1 MAKTLDKP
9 FIPRC
14 PKCFLIPSLSLI
26 IENNEH
32 KIEYE
37 CENQHKGILS
47 FDNFVKECSKFNLE
61 NITCLSCKKNRNE
74 NINLYYFYCFQCK
87 NYLCNKCMNIHDE
100 KLKEKHFHFVSIE
113 KLDGFCAHHYNSFS
127 QYCPNHKRNLC
138 SLCENEEH
146 KDCKLLK
153 IDISPENEKNE
164 FMNIIERAIKKKSEI
179 EDFQKQINESFEEI
193 KRKLDEIIFLKNLI
207 FSYEEQQKYLIVNY
221 NILGNLKAF
230 KSIAKLNEKK
240 FELIS
245 KYSNK
250 LINLFKTGNFKTIIK
265 HTNYIDYIKILPDGR
280 LLSCSEDGT
289 INVYKE
295 NFKLEQ
301 KINVGS
307 GVVYLNTLLDNN
319 IIACCFDGKMRIY
332 ELKKDGTNL
341 IKELEGHTDIV
352 LKVLKI
358 GNILIS
364 CSRDKTMKI
373 WEKKENDYNC
383 MKSIVI
389 SDNYGQNTNVL
400 QINENKLVSSAYI
413 SNYIKFFDIKNNYNE
428 ITTIKNI
435 SVNWSWNS
443 MEIFNK
449 IILLIGGS
457 DNNGIYLIDTN
468 NYQIISNILK
478 DFGIYSIIKLSN
490 GNILIG
496 CESGKDNSLIE
507 YKYDNNNL
515 IKVKTKEKAHSLPI
529 AGLNEMKDGII
540 ISYSVDH
547 SIKLWI

>member
-1 MAKTLDKP
+1 
-9 FIPRC
+9 
-14 PKCFLIPSLSLI
+14 
-26 IENNEH
+26 
-32 KIEYE
+32 
-37 CENQHKGILS
+37 
-47 FDNFVKECSKFNLE
+47 
-61 NITCLSCKKNRNE
+61 
-74 NINLYYFYCFQCK
+74 
-87 NYLCNKCMNIHDE
+87 
-100 KLKEKHFHFVSIE
+100 
-113 KLDGFCAHHYNSFS
+113 
-127 QYCPNHKRNLC
+127 
-138 SLCENEEH
+138 
-146 KDCKLLK
+146 
-153 IDISPENEKNE
+153 
-164 FMNIIERAIKKKSEI
+164 
-179 EDFQKQINESFEEI
+179 
-193 KRKLDEIIFLKNLI
+193 
-207 FSYEEQQKYLIVNY
+207 
-221 NILGNLKAF
+221 
-230 KSIAKLNEKK
+230 
-240 FELIS
+240 
-245 KYSNK
+245 
-250 LINLFKTGNFKTIIK
+250 
-265 HTNYIDYIKILPDGR
+265 
-280 LLSCSEDGT
+280 
-289 INVYKE
+289 
-295 NFKLEQ
+295 
-301 KINVGS
+301 
-307 GVVYLNTLLDNN
+307 
-319 IIACCFDGKMRIY
+319 MRIY